1 MVGAKQGGPSC
12 VQIALS
18 HAEPMPIAWE
28 LYETTRNVD
37 CLKVDTLL
45 VKDGLASF
53 DLPDEA
59 IFTLASVEAKEK

>member
-1 MVGAKQGGPSC
+1 MGAKQGGPSR

-53 DLPDEA
+53 DLPDEVV
-59 IFTLASVEAKEK
+59 FTLVSVGTEEK